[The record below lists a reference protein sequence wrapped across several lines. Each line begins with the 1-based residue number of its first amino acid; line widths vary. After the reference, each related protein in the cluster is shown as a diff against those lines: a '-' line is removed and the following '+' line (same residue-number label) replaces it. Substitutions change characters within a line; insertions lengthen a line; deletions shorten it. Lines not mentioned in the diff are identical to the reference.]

1 MKKTNVL
8 FLLILIGFSANAQ
21 IMESTQKS
29 YSSRILPQTES
40 RDFSRAAASIDTI
53 WSDDFSDTTMWTYGT
68 GSSEWDIDTILTSN
82 LISQGFDSYL
92 NSTSK
97 GNFAL
102 IDSDGA
108 GSTATQEATI
118 EYTGSINCSSYPSV
132 RLIFQ
137 TYLRQYQ
144 ESRYVLVSNDGGN
157 VWDSI
162 QVLTQFGT
170 STNSPNGYLEIVD
183 ITPIAG
189 GESNVKIKF
198 LYQGAND
205 WFWSI
210 DDVKIVSAP
219 NNDLKFIQE
228 YYNTVTDLTYSAYY
242 KMMPIRQ
249 ANAAEIKLGA
259 TFENDGVAAQS
270 NTQVF
275 ADIKYNGSTVY
286 SDTTD
291 TITAQPGA
299 SYDMNFP
306 NNYFPNNGLGKYEI
320 TFEVKSDSVDDV
332 PQNNV
337 KTNYF
342 EVSSYQYRWD
352 NDTVTTDNWFDVNT
366 TWEMLLKYE
375 IYETDTVVAVST
387 FFPFSQSSG
396 RGVAIGDSISYYIY
410 RSSDL
415 QVPVAKNEFYYIQ
428 AADVNSWV
436 TLPIPNAQ
444 LTPGTYFVG
453 FKVYNNTSS
462 VGSNSVLNGQTP
474 PVSVLVRRNTTSAT
488 DPWEYTTGFTPF
500 IRMYTKSA
508 DACNNANIVITHDIH
523 DTSTYGAIDIQVTG
537 GGAPPYT
544 YSWTGPNGFTANTKD
559 LTNLSDR
566 GTYYLTVTDVF
577 GCEGKDTCEVAGV
590 VSVNDI
596 VSEESFK
603 MYPNPNNGTFNIEIA
618 SSSSEDVR
626 LSIYSILGQE
636 VHRDRLMIKGNV
648 IKQYNLNHLE
658 QGIYIV
664 KVSDAN
670 GMVKTIRWVKK

>member
-1 MKKTNVL
+1 ML
-8 FLLILIGFSANAQ
+8 SLSMNAQ
-21 IMESTQKS
+21 IMESMEKS
-29 YSSRILPQTES
+29 YSSSMFSDMES
-40 RDFSRAAASIDTI
+40 GNHSRAAASIDTV
-53 WSDDFSDTTMWTYGT
+53 WSDDFSDTTLWTYGT
-68 GSSEWDIDTILTSN
+68 GNSEWDIDTILTSN
-82 LISQGFDSYL
+82 LVAQGFDPYL

-97 GNFAL
+97 GNFAM

-108 GSTATQEATI
+108 GNTATQDATL

-144 ESRYVLVSNDGGN
+144 ESRYVLVSNDGGV

-170 STNSPNGYLEIVD
+170 STNSPNGFLEIVD

-219 NNDLKFIQE
+219 NNDLKFIQD
-228 YYNTVTDLTYSAYY
+228 YYNTVSDLTYSAYY

-249 ANAAEIKLGA
+249 ANAAQIKLGA
-259 TFENDGVAAQS
+259 TFENEGVSVQP

-275 ADIKYNGSTVY
+275 AEIKYNGNSVY
-286 SDTTD
+286 NDTTD
-291 TITAQPGA
+291 TITAQPGVN
-299 SYDMNFP
+299 YDMDFSNA
-306 NNYFPNNGLGKYEI
+306 YSPNNGLGKYDI
-320 TFEVKSDSVDDV
+320 SFEVKSDSVDEV
-332 PQNNV
+332 PQNNI

-366 TWEMLLKYE
+366 SWEMLLKYE
-375 IYETDTVVAVST
+375 IYQTDTVVALST
-387 FFPFSQSSG
+387 FFPYSQSSG

-415 QVPVAKNEFYYIQ
+415 QVPLAKNEFYYIQ
-428 AADVNSWV
+428 ATDVNSWV
-436 TLPIPNAQ
+436 TLPIPNAV

-453 FKVYNNTSS
+453 FKLYNNTSS
-462 VGSNSVLNGQTP
+462 VGSNSSLNGQTP
-474 PVSVLVRRNTTSAT
+474 PVSVLVRRNVTSPT

-508 DACNNANIVITHDIH
+508 DACTNANIVIIHDIH

-544 YSWTGPNGFTANTKD
+544 YNWTGPNGFTANTKD

-577 GCEGKDTCEVAGV
+577 GCEGKDTCEVAGT

-596 VSEESFK
+596 ENLESLK
-603 MYPNPNNGTFNIEIA
+603 MYPNPNNGTFNIELHSMSTVNIK
-618 SSSSEDVR
+618 V
-626 LSIYSILGQE
+626 YSILGQE
-636 VHRDRLMIKGNV
+636 VYRDQIEPTGNV
-648 IKQYNLNHLE
+648 VKRYNLNYLE
-658 QGIYIV
+658 QGVYIV
-664 KVSDAN
+664 SVSNAD
-670 GMVKTIRWVKK
+670 GVTKTIRWIKK